1 MPSVDHMFNQ
11 GMLNLVLDRT
21 LSGLPEKVPPN
32 FAEVGLFTNLV
43 RLTDKSLREYDAAR
57 FELTDYLDGWLA
69 EPRMGLRTSPYIRAI
84 DHMEN
89 LVSALARGINCI
101 DRLRARDVDRDG
113 PKVPGALRVDVTRI
127 RDMIEHTD
135 DRLTKPSVKASRPAL
150 EQGQP
155 FALRLEN
162 EFMVLGNW
170 MVRYED
176 LVTVLSVLYESVA
189 SIRAAPAAGLNH
201 PQAATRTS
209 VVYVGTPPP
218 GWPQMSVTASDHLWE
233 ISRQSVSH

>member
-11 GMLNLVLDRT
+11 GMLNLLLDRAF
-21 LSGLPEKVPPN
+21 SGLPPQLPQE
-32 FAEVGLFTNLV
+32 FAEVGLYTNLV

-57 FELTDYLDGWLA
+57 FELLDYLDGWGA
-69 EPRMGLRTSPYIRAI
+69 ESRKGLRTSPYIRAI

-101 DRLRARDVDRDG
+101 DALRSRGVDRNG
-113 PKVPGALRVDVTRI
+113 SKIPNSKREDVTRM

-135 DRLTKPSVKASRPAL
+135 DRLTKSSTRMSRPTF

-155 FALRLEN
+155 YALRLEN
-162 EFMVLGNW
+162 EFMLLGNW

-176 LVTVLSVLYESVA
+176 LAAAVSVLYESVA
-189 SIRAAPAAGLNH
+189 RIRGTRAAGSDH

-209 VVYVGTPPP
+209 VVFIGTPPN
-218 GWPQMSVTASDHLWE
+218 GWPRTSMMASDELWE
-233 ISRQSVSH
+233 MSRQSVNH